1 METNNDMFNKALS
14 GFIKDFACKNEIIA
28 KLNKKKPISQ
38 IKNELLFSISEESI
52 AKIIWEHL
60 IEKNIVLLYEPGDAR
75 NEQYEF
81 VRKFD
86 SVGKAHYEQIK
97 IKSTDKNDYVLL
109 NLSKIKSDKTLLNS
123 LDCFRKEL
131 ILKLPCKQN
140 LIYIKQSF
148 LQ

>member
-14 GFIKDFACKNEIIA
+14 SFVKDFACKNEIIA

-38 IKNELLFSISEESI
+38 IKNELLFPISEESI

-60 IEKNIVLLYEPGDAR
+60 IEKNIILLFEPGDAK
-75 NEQYEF
+75 NEQYDI

-86 SVGKAHYEQIK
+86 SMGKAYYEQVKLTSSNI
-97 IKSTDKNDYVLL
+97 NDYSLL
-109 NLSKIKSDKTLLNS
+109 NIQDIKNNKSLLSN
-123 LDCFRKEL
+123 LDDFKKEL
-131 ILKLPCKQN
+131 LLKLPYKQN
-140 LIYIKQSF
+140 ILYVKHSF